1 MSRPYQQQLGFLL
14 YNNYMRMSSGMNLRD
29 FTVLDVKIHFSN
41 HLPLLAHFAIA
52 VGSHVSDS
60 SKDDGTNSMPSIA
73 QLRWDH
79 ADLLSYCESTRILI
93 EPIYRDLTDF
103 VCDEYETAAQFIDCI
118 YDRLVHALNISALS
132 TVPDR
137 RRNFYKFWWD
147 QELDILKENAIS
159 SDKGWK
165 SAGRPRSGPLFTKRN
180 SDKRTYRIAI
190 RKRQSD
196 ATSAFTNDLNDA
208 LLSKRGKDFWKCW
221 NAKFERNSPLS
232 SSIDC
237 VTDQVEIVHNFA
249 DHFKLACTNLT
260 VSGSYSL

>member
-1 MSRPYQQQLGFLL
+1 M
-14 YNNYMRMSSGMNLRD
+14 
-29 FTVLDVKIHFSN
+29 
-41 HLPLLAHFAIA
+41 
-52 VGSHVSDS
+52 
-60 SKDDGTNSMPSIA
+60 
-73 QLRWDH
+73 
-79 ADLLSYCESTRILI
+79 
-93 EPIYRDLTDF
+93 
-103 VCDEYETAAQFIDCI
+103 
-118 YDRLVHALNISALS
+118 
-132 TVPDR
+132 
-137 RRNFYKFWWD
+137 
-147 QELDILKENAIS
+147 DILKENAIS

-232 SSIDC
+232 SSIDG

-249 DHFKLACTNLT
+249 EYFKLACTNLT
-260 VSGSYSL
+260 LSGSENRRIQYESMRRDYCGYATDDWHFNAELIDDIICDLKFGKASDIDRISAEHLR